1 MVQKSYARSER
12 IAELIQRTVSQ
23 TLLTE
28 SRDPRFK
35 MVNITRVELQSDLKK
50 AYIYVTLL
58 ELEDKKE
65 VIKSLNK
72 AAGFFRQAL
81 AKSTELKYT
90 PILEF
95 IYDDTILE
103 ASHLH
108 QMIDDI

>member
-12 IAELIQRTVSQ
+12 IAELIQRTIGNV
-23 TLLTE
+23 LLTE

-35 MVNITRVELQSDLKK
+35 MVNITRVQLQSDLKK

-58 ELEDKKE
+58 EPEHKKE
-65 VIKSLNK
+65 VLASLNK
-72 AAGFFRQAL
+72 AAGFFRQAV
-81 AKSTELKYT
+81 AKACELKYT

-95 IYDDTILE
+95 QYDDTILE

-108 QMIDDI
+108 QVINDI